1 MASNLQRLRKAA
13 GYRSASAFA
22 EARGIAVPTYA
33 RYESSP
39 DKIPLQSAWQLADAL
54 GCSID
59 EVVGRKLLDDADRR
73 GDFQRFYDDLTCENR
88 VLMDEFRAFVTMREQ
103 GARRRRRLEERRH
116 YDALARQYEL
126 LMLQEREA
134 QASFG
139 DLVAFGTPEEQRAA
153 FEGYVTARAAE
164 KRAQEESD
172 QGELEERDAAV
183 LAEIMAAYDR
193 AHPSSNLDLSIP
205 SPTAAM
211 EYNSGG
217 GDAPDGE

>member
-103 GARRRRRLEERRH
+103 GARRRRLEERRH

-211 EYNSGG
+211 EYNAGG